1 MSLCQRCFKSTPIYE
16 CMLCKG
22 VFCLSCDSYIHS
34 FSNKRNHTR
43 RMIDLSEI
51 MITSTTQSTSSPF
64 IYSSLSQQDPN
75 MFRSDKDISSNIIIK
90 ETRPIY
96 DTNIGKNNNIYNFEN
111 LKYEKGPYIDL
122 EGNYLRGTTNIANKI
137 EELSSNISNTKT
149 NLNDRIDY
157 LHDNIH
163 KADEEQKNELI
174 NINSKNLKEINEIS
188 NEKDAEIKQLQ
199 EIIDKQKEKINE
211 LKETNKNLEITLN
224 DFKIIKEKC
233 LSEKEEVFYEK
244 KRLENLYTKELDDMQ
259 FSHEEEKKKLVNG
272 YEDKFNQ
279 TNIDYHEDKNKL
291 LNELRTLQMTYDQ
304 IRDEHEK
311 KMETL
316 NLNKSRLDKENKERD
331 IENEELRKRGEDMK
345 DNLRRTKTKIE
356 EMEVEM
362 KNNDLQNLMNYQY
375 MENMTSKNNQIK
387 RANTALGKSLF
398 RASYRPEI

>member
-1 MSLCQRCFKSTPIYE
+1 MSLCQRCSKSPPVYE
-16 CMLCKG
+16 CILCKG
-22 VFCLSCDSYIHS
+22 VFCLSCDAYIHS
-34 FSNKRNHTR
+34 FSSKRNHTR

-356 EMEVEM
+356 EMEEEM

-398 RASYRPEI
+398 RASYKPEI

>member
-1 MSLCQRCFKSTPIYE
+1 
-16 CMLCKG
+16 
-22 VFCLSCDSYIHS
+22 
-34 FSNKRNHTR
+34 
-43 RMIDLSEI
+43 MIDLSEI

-356 EMEVEM
+356 EMEEEM